1 MGTNEIYP
9 WAFAGGQCM
18 MVMDVVFH
26 RLHPALART
35 IEAGFFFPVNIFTRL
50 LFLAV

>member
-1 MGTNEIYP
+1 MGTNEVYP

-26 RLHPALART
+26 RLHLALPRT
-35 IEAGFFFPVNIFTRL
+35 IEAGVFFFFNIFTRL